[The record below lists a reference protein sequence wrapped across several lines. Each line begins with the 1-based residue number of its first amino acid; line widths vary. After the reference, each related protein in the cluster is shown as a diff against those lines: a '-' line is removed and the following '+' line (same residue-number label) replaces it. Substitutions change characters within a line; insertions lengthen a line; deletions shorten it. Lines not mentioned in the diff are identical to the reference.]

1 MALVWDI
8 TYGEDI
14 LYLGMNYGIYYLRAN
29 ETTWTSYS
37 TDLPNVQVNEL
48 EINTADNKLYAATYG
63 RGLWRV
69 DLYNPAGLGVNDLL
83 ISDLIVSPNPTSGT
97 FKLNWKLNDL
107 VTIKI
112 YDPLGKLVFYEK
124 NRDLSQN
131 PEIELQAPQ
140 GLYFLKVNTLSQE
153 ITKKLIIN

>member
-1 MALVWDI
+1 M
-8 TYGEDI
+8 
-14 LYLGMNYGIYYLRAN
+14 RAN

-48 EINTADNKLYAATYG
+48 EVNTADNKLYAATYG

-69 DLYNPAGLGVNDLL
+69 DLFNPAALGVNDLQ
-83 ISDLIVSPNPTSGT
+83 ISDLIVSPNPTTGT

-140 GLYFLKVNTLSQE
+140 GLYFLKVNTLNKE